1 MLGEISNA
9 ERRAR
14 RVPKGSVLIT
24 SSRQRGAVPG
34 LQRRLR
40 AAADVP
46 AAGQI
51 VFRLG
56 KSASLILR

>member
-24 SSRQRGAVPG
+24 PGARGAVAG

-40 AAADVP
+40 AADDVP
-46 AAGQI
+46 ASGQI
-51 VFRLG
+51 VFRHG
-56 KSASLILR
+56 RAASQILR